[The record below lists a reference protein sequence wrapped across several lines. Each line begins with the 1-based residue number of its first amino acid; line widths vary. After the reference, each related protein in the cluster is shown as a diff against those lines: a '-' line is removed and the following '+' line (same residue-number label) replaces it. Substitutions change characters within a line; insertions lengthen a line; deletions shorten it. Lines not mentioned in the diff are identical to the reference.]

1 MDADALLDLAAR
13 AAPDRVICVATLHR
27 DSDYLCLL
35 PLNKR
40 VGRCERVPL
49 LGRIPVLLILS
60 KAMVTK
66 NNFYTLWTGRLNSPV
81 DRQRLAEVHVARVWF
96 ILFQVAPSD
105 ALERA
110 CLFEQRAD
118 VAGDAESCLVIC
130 TSIGVSGGT
139 CQEFTQVVERL
150 CLTVPVTEIAVQLQC
165 LIESSRCGQVVP
177 G

>member
-1 MDADALLDLAAR
+1 MPTPQKPSPTRHDTKRLQITAVLDADALLDLAAR

-66 NNFYTLWTGRLNSPV
+66 NNFYTL
-81 DRQRLAEVHVARVWF
+81 
-96 ILFQVAPSD
+96 
-105 ALERA
+105 
-110 CLFEQRAD
+110 
-118 VAGDAESCLVIC
+118 
-130 TSIGVSGGT
+130 
-139 CQEFTQVVERL
+139 
-150 CLTVPVTEIAVQLQC
+150 
-165 LIESSRCGQVVP
+165 
-177 G
+177 